1 MMKKSKFLIAILV
14 AVTISFSCICN
25 VSAQSS
31 PGAYT
36 VYANQLPD
44 TVVRRT
50 DGTVAFLHQAT
61 TPQVRDWHSEEFQLY
76 CTDRTNEIV
85 GNDTLT
91 KGDKMKYGM
100 VYLLMNAYPTKTIVT
115 NNERKINAYLYTDN
129 SGVNSEQYSTYYG
142 EVFATQYAIWGYQG
156 TLNQASLGNSLLGYT
171 YDNNSEYELY
181 YNKKQNGNEIS
192 EQRIWKDAN
201 INELIA
207 KAKEADNNDPADSTL
222 SVTGGDGWTKT
233 DDGYK
238 SSLITVAPSSSE
250 ASYSA
255 YSLTL
260 EGAPDGVKV
269 YTEAGEDIT
278 SKLDNITVGTKV
290 YVFVPSEQAKKG
302 PKFTLKASTTITY
315 NVAYQYVDKV
325 NNPPHQPSVLV
336 GPETKNIEGAISLNV
351 IPDTA
356 SSISNSIYFVGVLIL
371 LCGAGIIYANVKP
384 KNQTNE

>member
-1 MMKKSKFLIAILV
+1 MKKSKFLMMLLAALCTFGIVVDVNALQTTDTTLPETV
-14 AVTISFSCICN
+14 NRVTGATFQHD
-25 VSAQSS
+25 QSYPNGDS
-31 PGAYT
+31 TSRIIRSVGK
-36 VYANQLPD
+36 V
-44 TVVRRT
+44 
-50 DGTVAFLHQAT
+50 G
-61 TPQVRDWHSEEFQLY
+61 EEEKYILY
-76 CTDRTNEIV
+76 CSDFTNHNISNE
-85 GNDTLT
+85 TLT
-91 KGDKMKYGM
+91 KDTKMDYGIA
-100 VYLLMNAYPTKTIVT
+100 YILMNSYPTKTLISGAT
-115 NNERKINAYLYTDN
+115 ATESAPQKGANCANANEMANIWI
-129 SGVNSEQYSTYYG
+129 
-142 EVFATQYAIWGYQG
+142 TQSAIWGYQG
-156 TLNQASLGNSLLGYT
+156 VLSSDLLISNSLKYYPTDPVNGSCDTWSY
-171 YDNNSEYELY
+171 NNSTLTGSTLW
-181 YNKKQNGNEIS
+181 NGYVSGLIS
-192 EQRIWKDAN
+192 S
-201 INELIA
+201 A
-207 KAKEADNNDPADSTL
+207 KAVKDPADSTL

-238 SSLITVAPSSSE
+238 SSLISVAPSSSE

-278 SKLDNITVGTKV
+278 SKLDNITAGTKV

-315 NVAYQYVDKV
+315 NAAYKYVDKTT
-325 NNPPHQPSVLV
+325 NYQPSVLV

-384 KNQTNE
+384 KKQTNE

>member
-1 MMKKSKFLIAILV
+1 MKKSKFLMMLLAALCTFGIVVDVNALQTTDTTLPETV
-14 AVTISFSCICN
+14 NRVTGATFQHD
-25 VSAQSS
+25 QSYPNGDS
-31 PGAYT
+31 TSRIIRSVGK
-36 VYANQLPD
+36 V
-44 TVVRRT
+44 
-50 DGTVAFLHQAT
+50 G
-61 TPQVRDWHSEEFQLY
+61 EEEKYILY
-76 CTDRTNEIV
+76 CSDFTNHNIS
-85 GNDTLT
+85 NATLT
-91 KGDKMKYGM
+91 KDTKMNYGIA
-100 VYLLMNAYPTKTIVT
+100 YILMNSYPTKTLISGAT
-115 NNERKINAYLYTDN
+115 ATESAPQTGANCANANEMDN
-129 SGVNSEQYSTYYG
+129 IWI
-142 EVFATQYAIWGYQG
+142 TQSAIWGYQG
-156 TLNQASLGNSLLGYT
+156 VLSSDLLISNSLK
-171 YDNNSEYELY
+171 YDPTGLINGFCDTWSYNNSTLTGSTLWNVYVSGL
-181 YNKKQNGNEIS
+181 IS
-192 EQRIWKDAN
+192 S
-201 INELIA
+201 A
-207 KAKEADNNDPADSTL
+207 KAVKDPADSTL

-238 SSLITVAPSSSE
+238 SSLISVAPSSSE

-278 SKLDNITVGTKV
+278 SKLDNITAGTKV

-315 NVAYQYVDKV
+315 NAAYKYVDKTT
-325 NNPPHQPSVLV
+325 NYQPSVLV

-384 KNQTNE
+384 KKQTNE

>member
-1 MMKKSKFLIAILV
+1 MKKSKFFMMLLAALCTFGIVVDVNALQTTDTTLPETV
-14 AVTISFSCICN
+14 NRVTGATFQHD
-25 VSAQSS
+25 QSYPNGDS
-31 PGAYT
+31 TSRIIRSVGK
-36 VYANQLPD
+36 V
-44 TVVRRT
+44 
-50 DGTVAFLHQAT
+50 G
-61 TPQVRDWHSEEFQLY
+61 EEEKYILY
-76 CTDRTNEIV
+76 CSDFTNHSIS
-85 GNDTLT
+85 NATLT
-91 KGDKMKYGM
+91 KDTKMDYGIA
-100 VYLLMNAYPTKTIVT
+100 YILMNSYPTKTLISGAT
-115 NNERKINAYLYTDN
+115 ATESAPQKGANCANANEMANIWI
-129 SGVNSEQYSTYYG
+129 
-142 EVFATQYAIWGYQG
+142 TQSAIWGYQG
-156 TLNQASLGNSLLGYT
+156 VLSSDLLISNSLK
-171 YDNNSEYELY
+171 YDPTGLVNGFCDTWSYNNSTLTGSTLW
-181 YNKKQNGNEIS
+181 NGYVSGLIS
-192 EQRIWKDAN
+192 S
-201 INELIA
+201 A
-207 KAKEADNNDPADSTL
+207 KAVKDPADSTL

-238 SSLITVAPSSSE
+238 SSLISVAPSSSE

-278 SKLDNITVGTKV
+278 SKLDNITAGTKV

-315 NVAYQYVDKV
+315 NAAYKYVDKTT
-325 NNPPHQPSVLV
+325 NYQPSVLV

-384 KNQTNE
+384 KKQTNE

>member
-1 MMKKSKFLIAILV
+1 MKKSKFLMMLLAALCTFGIVVDVNALQTTDTTLPETV
-14 AVTISFSCICN
+14 NRVTGATFQHD
-25 VSAQSS
+25 QSYPNGDS
-31 PGAYT
+31 TSRIIRSVGK
-36 VYANQLPD
+36 V
-44 TVVRRT
+44 
-50 DGTVAFLHQAT
+50 G
-61 TPQVRDWHSEEFQLY
+61 EEEKYILY
-76 CTDRTNEIV
+76 CSDFTNHNIS
-85 GNDTLT
+85 NATLT
-91 KGDKMKYGM
+91 KDTKMNYGIA
-100 VYLLMNAYPTKTIVT
+100 YILMNSYPTKTLISGAT
-115 NNERKINAYLYTDN
+115 ATESAPQSGANCANANEMANIWI
-129 SGVNSEQYSTYYG
+129 
-142 EVFATQYAIWGYQG
+142 TQSAIWGYQG
-156 TLNQASLGNSLLGYT
+156 VLSSDLLISNSLK
-171 YDNNSEYELY
+171 YDPTGLINGFCDTWSYNNSTLTGSTLW
-181 YNKKQNGNEIS
+181 NGYVSGLIS
-192 EQRIWKDAN
+192 S
-201 INELIA
+201 A
-207 KAKEADNNDPADSTL
+207 KAVKDPADSTL

-238 SSLITVAPSSSE
+238 SSLISVVPSSSE

-278 SKLDNITVGTKV
+278 SKLDNITAGTKV

-315 NVAYQYVDKV
+315 NAAYKYVDKTT
-325 NNPPHQPSVLV
+325 NYQPSVLV

-384 KNQTNE
+384 KKQTNE

>member
-1 MMKKSKFLIAILV
+1 MKKSKFLMMLLAALCTFGIVVDVNALQTSDTTLPETV
-14 AVTISFSCICN
+14 NRVTGATF
-25 VSAQSS
+25 QHDSS
-31 PGAYT
+31 YPNGENT
-36 VYANQLPD
+36 SRIIRSVGK
-44 TVVRRT
+44 V
-50 DGTVAFLHQAT
+50 G
-61 TPQVRDWHSEEFQLY
+61 EEEKYILY
-76 CTDRTNEIV
+76 CSDFTNHNIS
-85 GNDTLT
+85 NATLT
-91 KGDKMKYGM
+91 KDAKMDYGIA
-100 VYLLMNAYPTKTIVT
+100 YILMNSYPTKTLISGAT
-115 NNERKINAYLYTDN
+115 ATESAPQSGANCANANEMANIWI
-129 SGVNSEQYSTYYG
+129 
-142 EVFATQYAIWGYQG
+142 TQSAIWGYQG
-156 TLNQASLGNSLLGYT
+156 VLSSDLLISNSLK
-171 YDNNSEYELY
+171 YDPTGLINGFCDTWSYNNSTLTGSTLW
-181 YNKKQNGNEIS
+181 NGYVSGLIS
-192 EQRIWKDAN
+192 S
-201 INELIA
+201 A
-207 KAKEADNNDPADSTL
+207 KAVKDPADSTL

-278 SKLDNITVGTKV
+278 SKLDNITAGTKV

-315 NVAYQYVDKV
+315 NAAYKYVDKTT
-325 NNPPHQPSVLV
+325 NYQPSVLV

-384 KNQTNE
+384 KKQTNE

>member
-1 MMKKSKFLIAILV
+1 MKKSKFFMMLLAALCTFGIVVDVNALQTTDTTLPETV
-14 AVTISFSCICN
+14 NRVTGATFQHD
-25 VSAQSS
+25 QSYPNGDS
-31 PGAYT
+31 TSRIIRSVGK
-36 VYANQLPD
+36 V
-44 TVVRRT
+44 
-50 DGTVAFLHQAT
+50 G
-61 TPQVRDWHSEEFQLY
+61 EEEKYILY
-76 CTDRTNEIV
+76 CSDFTNHNIS
-85 GNDTLT
+85 NATLT
-91 KGDKMKYGM
+91 KDTKMDYGIA
-100 VYLLMNAYPTKTIVT
+100 YILMNSYPTKTLISGAT
-115 NNERKINAYLYTDN
+115 ATESAPQKGANCANANEMANIWI
-129 SGVNSEQYSTYYG
+129 
-142 EVFATQYAIWGYQG
+142 TQSAIWGYQG
-156 TLNQASLGNSLLGYT
+156 VLSSDLLISNSLK
-171 YDNNSEYELY
+171 YDPTGLVNGFCDTWSYNNSTLTGSTLW
-181 YNKKQNGNEIS
+181 NGYVSGLIS
-192 EQRIWKDAN
+192 S
-201 INELIA
+201 A
-207 KAKEADNNDPADSTL
+207 KAVKDPADSTL

-238 SSLITVAPSSSE
+238 SSLISVAPSSSE

-278 SKLDNITVGTKV
+278 SKLDNITAGTKV

-315 NVAYQYVDKV
+315 NAAYKYVDKTT
-325 NNPPHQPSVLV
+325 NYQPSVLV

-384 KNQTNE
+384 KKQTNE

>member
-1 MMKKSKFLIAILV
+1 MKKSKFLMMLLAALCTFGIVVDVNALQTTDTTLPETV
-14 AVTISFSCICN
+14 NRVTGATFQHD
-25 VSAQSS
+25 QSYPNGDS
-31 PGAYT
+31 TSRIIRSVGK
-36 VYANQLPD
+36 V
-44 TVVRRT
+44 
-50 DGTVAFLHQAT
+50 G
-61 TPQVRDWHSEEFQLY
+61 EEEKYILY
-76 CTDRTNEIV
+76 CSDFTNHNIS
-85 GNDTLT
+85 NATLT
-91 KGDKMKYGM
+91 KDTKMNYGIA
-100 VYLLMNAYPTKTIVT
+100 YILMNSYPTKTLISGAT
-115 NNERKINAYLYTDN
+115 ATESALQTGANCANANEMANIWI
-129 SGVNSEQYSTYYG
+129 
-142 EVFATQYAIWGYQG
+142 TQSAIWGYQG
-156 TLNQASLGNSLLGYT
+156 VLSSDLLISNSLK
-171 YDNNSEYELY
+171 YDPTGLINGFCDTWSYNNSTLTGSTLW
-181 YNKKQNGNEIS
+181 NGYVSGLIS
-192 EQRIWKDAN
+192 S
-201 INELIA
+201 A
-207 KAKEADNNDPADSTL
+207 KAVKDPADSTL

-238 SSLITVAPSSSE
+238 SSLISVAPSSSE

-278 SKLDNITVGTKV
+278 SKLDNITAGTKV

-315 NVAYQYVDKV
+315 NAAYKYVDKTT
-325 NNPPHQPSVLV
+325 NYQPSVLV

-384 KNQTNE
+384 KKQTNE

>member
-1 MMKKSKFLIAILV
+1 MKKSKFFMMLLAALCTFGIVVDVNALQTTDTTLPETV
-14 AVTISFSCICN
+14 NRVTGATFKHD
-25 VSAQSS
+25 QSYPNGDS
-31 PGAYT
+31 TSRIIRSVGK
-36 VYANQLPD
+36 V
-44 TVVRRT
+44 
-50 DGTVAFLHQAT
+50 G
-61 TPQVRDWHSEEFQLY
+61 EEEKYILY
-76 CTDRTNEIV
+76 CSDFTNHSIS
-85 GNDTLT
+85 NATLT
-91 KGDKMKYGM
+91 KDTKMDYGIA
-100 VYLLMNAYPTKTIVT
+100 YILMNSYPTKTLANGATATATGTDCT
-115 NNERKINAYLYTDN
+115 NANEM
-129 SGVNSEQYSTYYG
+129 VNIWI
-142 EVFATQYAIWGYQG
+142 TQSAIWGYQG
-156 TLNQASLGNSLLGYT
+156 VLSSDLLISNDLAYYPTADITGNFCSMSENLKGSTLWN
-171 YDNNSEYELY
+171 EYVSGL
-181 YNKKQNGNEIS
+181 IS
-192 EQRIWKDAN
+192 S
-201 INELIA
+201 A
-207 KAKEADNNDPADSTL
+207 KAVKDPADSTL

-238 SSLITVAPSSSE
+238 SSLISVAPSSSE

-278 SKLDNITVGTKV
+278 SKLDNITAGTKV

-315 NVAYQYVDKV
+315 NAAYKYVDKTT
-325 NNPPHQPSVLV
+325 NHQPSVLV

-384 KNQTNE
+384 KKQTNE